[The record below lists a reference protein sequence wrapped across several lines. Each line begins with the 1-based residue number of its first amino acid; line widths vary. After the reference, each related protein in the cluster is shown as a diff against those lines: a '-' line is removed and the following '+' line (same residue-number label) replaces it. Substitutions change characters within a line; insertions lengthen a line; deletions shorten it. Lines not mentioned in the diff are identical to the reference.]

1 MALIRR
7 LVQGMLFGL
16 FLAQLSHSQSGP
28 EIWRCGNLLTNQPI
42 PESLDPEKIKC
53 RPLDNSRASVT
64 FIGNSRNLK
73 APSSSNGDGGQAS
86 NEKITGTLGSD
97 SLRDQPSSREQM
109 SKSILINERD
119 RLIARQ
125 AKLESKLKQDALS
138 TADQR
143 EIQDEINRNQ
153 ADLSGLRREIAKL
166 P

>member
-1 MALIRR
+1 
-7 LVQGMLFGL
+7 
-16 FLAQLSHSQSGP
+16 
-28 EIWRCGNLLTNQPI
+28 
-42 PESLDPEKIKC
+42 
-53 RPLDNSRASVT
+53 
-64 FIGNSRNLK
+64 
-73 APSSSNGDGGQAS
+73 
-86 NEKITGTLGSD
+86 
-97 SLRDQPSSREQM
+97 M

-119 RLIARQ
+119 LLIARQ